1 MYPSLAEQHQPWVHV
16 DTMRC
21 LLTLVKS
28 RQALRA
34 SRSLVKF
41 TTMTAPFVQRSGKR
55 RSRIPCLG
63 HSHAMAVA
71 WLSMPC
77 MAFTRAYSLFA
88 LSLMYQYLRMVTL
101 QTEQGS
107 TRSALLTNG
116 TWCHSSDVKVTRGSQ
131 PRERMWIPEHARV
144 QIFFAPVLELGVTV
158 YMDGR
163 MMRICPLSSN

>member
-1 MYPSLAEQHQPWVHV
+1 MYPSPAEQYQPWVHV
-16 DTMRC
+16 HTMRC

-88 LSLMYQYLRMVTL
+88 LLLMWW
-101 QTEQGS
+101 
-107 TRSALLTNG
+107 SARPVQARPRVSPLLLTS
-116 TWCHSSDVKVTRGSQ
+116 CHHALFRSYEAGRTMQNVGLPSSGGGGACSTQWSESNVTTLKIDC
-131 PRERMWIPEHARV
+131 ER
-144 QIFFAPVLELGVTV
+144 L
-158 YMDGR
+158 
-163 MMRICPLSSN
+163 LST

>member
-1 MYPSLAEQHQPWVHV
+1 MYPSPAEQYQPWVHV
-16 DTMRC
+16 HTMRC
-21 LLTLVKS
+21 LLNLVKS

-55 RSRIPCLG
+55 RSGIPCLG

-88 LSLMYQYLRMVTL
+88 LLLMYNVA
-101 QTEQGS
+101 
-107 TRSALLTNG
+107 RSIATHRRCL
-116 TWCHSSDVKVTRGSQ
+116 
-131 PRERMWIPEHARV
+131 
-144 QIFFAPVLELGVTV
+144 
-158 YMDGR
+158 DGR
-163 MMRICPLSSN
+163 TQSHRRRPVRPGHRRQIPIISCTSRTPVTSGEGTQSDRVGLRRTQDDEIAGQVLAHLTSPTCT